1 MRYEVV
7 LRTLGSLRFGQK
19 SINKKQDLKGSRRRP
34 SSYPTTPHQY
44 ESWYFY
50 NSSSLL
56 FQHLYD
62 VRLVRQPQTQRN
74 AHQHR
79 LAADSRDSRFVG
91 HRAPGVQFHDSR
103 KQHREPY
110 QRRAIQPD
118 AAENHP
124 RSYFSHGVHDDCR
137 HGVPH
142 GNAPVESHCRVLVHY
157 RRCVLRFLEIA
168 FIATHFSKKTKQ
180 QRHRFSSVP
189 FTFLSVTIYLLGL
202 QRSSAPEMSAILN
215 GCVHSLQSVSPLMSF
230 QTIRICT

>member
-1 MRYEVV
+1 M

-56 FQHLYD
+56 FQHLHD
-62 VRLVRQPQTQRN
+62 VCLVRQPQTQRN

-103 KQHREPY
+103 EQHREPH

-124 RSYFSHGVHDDCR
+124 RSDFTHGVHDDCSDR
-137 HGVPH
+137 IPY
-142 GNAPVESHCRVLVHY
+142 GNAPVESHCRILVHH
-157 RRCVLRFLEIA
+157 RRSFLCIFEIA
-168 FIATHFSKKTKQ
+168 FIATHFSKKKLNNKSTD
-180 QRHRFSSVP
+180 FSSVP
-189 FTFLSVTIYLLGL
+189 FTFLSVMIYLLGL